1 MKVDVELIATPKLY
15 ELAQEKGFKVQ
26 PAMWDTWEIKDK
38 KDFIQKAKEYD
49 KKDEGY
55 VVLRCCIADGD
66 LENFHQN
73 NQQP

>member
-1 MKVDVELIATPKLY
+1 MKVDVELIATPELY
-15 ELAQEKGFKVQ
+15 ERAAKEGFRVQ

-55 VVLRCCIADGD
+55 VVLRCIISDED
-66 LENFHQN
+66 LESFHQS